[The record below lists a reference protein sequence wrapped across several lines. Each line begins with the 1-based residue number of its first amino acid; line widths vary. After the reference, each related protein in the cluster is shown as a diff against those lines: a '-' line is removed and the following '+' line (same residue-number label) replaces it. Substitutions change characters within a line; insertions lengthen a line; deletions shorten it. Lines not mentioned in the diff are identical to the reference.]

1 MNKPITTSDGISSII
16 FILVASQFP
25 SGGYF
30 IHDDGLLGFWFLTF
44 TCILVVAMVDRL
56 VEQKRDIYQLTFTI
70 FNTFYS
76 GVWLG
81 LSLGS
86 ALIVSDWYT
95 TGDGNKYEP
104 LFIVTTLSSAIIA
117 FLNNKM
123 KTLEKECILVKT

>member
-1 MNKPITTSDGISSII
+1 MNKPINTYDGISSII
-16 FILVASQFP
+16 FILVAIQFP

-44 TCILVVAMVDRL
+44 TCILTVTMVDRL
-56 VEQKRDIYQLTFTI
+56 VEQKQDIYKLTFTI
-70 FNTFYS
+70 FNTFSS
-76 GVWLG
+76 GVWLAI
-81 LSLGS
+81 SLGS

-104 LFIVTTLSSAIIA
+104 LFIATTLSSAIIA

-123 KTLEKECILVKT
+123 KILEKKCTFVEI